1 MKLNYDRTERKFDEY
16 IKKCREQIRNTFFSD
31 EELENSISLKS
42 QMVSSGEIKPS
53 TTVSDAIKK
62 HRNQMIDIKLNHTM
76 RVVNDVGRMSEKL
89 GTPVD
94 FNKVLKVSALLHDY
108 ARFKQAIWNDSF
120 NDKNCKEF
128 NGMYHAEF
136 GYHLLYVNNKFEKF
150 NVPQK
155 YKFAISQVVKYH
167 QVPTVT
173 GALALTFSNVNE
185 LDVKKYLT
193 GNEELTN
200 EEKVIVAA
208 LVQMVKDVDMLD
220 ILYQHLT
227 GEFPVTRSSITYDV
241 NNDTLD
247 EISKHFGISKEE
259 IKTFNGLKSDDLSDK
274 KSIFVPVANVNPIKL
289 QVPQDIQ
296 NRFFDN
302 ENLDLR
308 ELQNRQD
315 WTFITGMWW
324 RLNHFLNN
332 INFVSNLEVVE
343 ENKLLEQIY
352 ATYPDKYKPLVY
364 DAFAFAKEIL
374 LEQAI
379 KKNNGEIYKT
389 K

>member
-1 MKLNYDRTERKFDEY
+1 MKLNYERTERKFDEY
-16 IKKCREQIRNTFFSD
+16 IKKCREKIRNTFFSD
-31 EELENSISLKS
+31 EELKNNISLKS
-42 QMVSSGEIKPS
+42 QMVSSGEISPD
-53 TTVSDAIKK
+53 TLVSDAIKK

-76 RVVNDVGRMSEKL
+76 RVVHDVSRMSEKL
-89 GTPVD
+89 GTPID
-94 FNKVLKVSALLHDY
+94 FNKVLKVAALLHDY
-108 ARFKQAIWNDSF
+108 ARFKQAIWSDSF

-136 GYHLLYVNNKFEKF
+136 GYHLLYVNDSFKKF
-150 NVPQK
+150 NVPKK

-167 QVPTVT
+167 QVPAVT
-173 GALALTFSNVNE
+173 GDLALTFSNVNE
-185 LDVKKYLT
+185 LDVKRYLT
-193 GNEELTN
+193 GNENLTN
-200 EEKVIVAA
+200 EEKIIVAA

-227 GEFPVTRSSITYDV
+227 GEFPVTRSSITYDI
-241 NNDTLD
+241 NSDTLED
-247 EISKHFGISKEE
+247 ISKHFDISKEE
-259 IKTFNGLKSDDLSDK
+259 IKEFNGLKSDDLSDK
-274 KSIFVPVANVNPIKL
+274 KSISIPVANVNPIKL

-296 NRFFDN
+296 DRFFGN
-302 ENLDLR
+302 ENIDLR

-364 DAFAFAKEIL
+364 DAFAYAKENL
-374 LEQAI
+374 LEKAI
-379 KKNNGEIYKT
+379 KKNSGQIYKT

>member
-1 MKLNYDRTERKFDEY
+1 MKLNYERTERKFDEY
-16 IKKCREQIRNTFFSD
+16 IKKCREEIRNTFFSD
-31 EELENSISLKS
+31 EELKNNISLKS
-42 QMVSSGEIKPS
+42 QMVSSGEISPD
-53 TTVSDAIKK
+53 TLVSDAIKK

-76 RVVNDVGRMSEKL
+76 RVVHDVSRMSEKL
-89 GTPVD
+89 GTPID
-94 FNKVLKVSALLHDY
+94 FNKVLKVSALLHDH
-108 ARFKQAIWNDSF
+108 ARFKQAIWSDSF

-136 GYHLLYVNNKFEKF
+136 GYHLLYVNNGFKKF
-150 NVPQK
+150 NIPKK

-167 QVPTVT
+167 QVPAVT
-173 GALALTFSNVNE
+173 GDLALTFSNVNE
-185 LDVKKYLT
+185 LDVKRYLT
-193 GNEELTN
+193 GNENLTN
-200 EEKVIVAA
+200 EEKIIVAA

-227 GEFPVTRSSITYDV
+227 GEFPVTRSSITYDI
-241 NNDTLD
+241 NSDTLED
-247 EISKHFGISKEE
+247 ISKHFDISKEE
-259 IKTFNGLKSDDLSDK
+259 IKEFNGLKSDDLSDK
-274 KSIFVPVANVNPIKL
+274 KSISIPVANINPIKL

-302 ENLDLR
+302 ESLDLR

-364 DAFAFAKEIL
+364 DAFAYAKENL
-374 LEQAI
+374 LEKAI
-379 KKNNGEIYKT
+379 KNNSGQIYKT

>member
-1 MKLNYDRTERKFDEY
+1 MKLNYERTERKFDDY
-16 IKKCREQIRNTFFSD
+16 IKKCREKIRNTFFSD
-31 EELENSISLKS
+31 EELQNSIALKS
-42 QMVSSGEIKPS
+42 QMVSSGEIKPDTS
-53 TTVSDAIKK
+53 VSDAIKK
-62 HRNQMIDIKLNHTM
+62 HRNQMIDIKINHTM
-76 RVVNDVGRMSEKL
+76 RVVSDVSRMAEKL

-108 ARFKQAIWNDSF
+108 ARIKQAIWNDSF

-136 GYHLLYVNNKFEKF
+136 GYHLLYVNNQFKKF
-150 NVPQK
+150 NIPKK
-155 YKFAISQVVKYH
+155 YKFAISQVVKCH
-167 QVPTVT
+167 QDPAVT
-173 GALALTFSNVNE
+173 GDLALTFSNVNQ

-193 GNEELTN
+193 GNEELTD

-227 GEFPVTRSSITYDV
+227 GEFPVTRNSITYDI

-247 EISKHFGISKEE
+247 EISKHFDISKEE

-274 KSIFVPVANVNPIKL
+274 KSISIPVENVNPIKL
-289 QVPQDIQ
+289 TVPQDIQ
-296 NRFFDN
+296 DRFFAN

-364 DAFAFAKEIL
+364 DAFAYAKEYL
-374 LEQAI
+374 LEKAI
-379 KKNNGEIYKT
+379 KKNSGQIYKT